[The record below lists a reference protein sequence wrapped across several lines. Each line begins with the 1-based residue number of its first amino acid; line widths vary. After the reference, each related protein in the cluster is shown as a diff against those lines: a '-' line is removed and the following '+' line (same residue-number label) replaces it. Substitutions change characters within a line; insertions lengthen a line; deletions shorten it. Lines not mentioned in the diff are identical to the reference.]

1 MVSFFRW
8 AYLQTELWM
17 RSNLILPDIKK
28 PLGIALEKKKMK
40 TTLSLHE
47 TQFDIARGNHV

>member
-8 AYLQTELWM
+8 AYLQAELWM

-28 PLGIALEKKKMK
+28 PLGIALKKKIMK
-40 TTLSLHE
+40 TTLSSHG

>member
-8 AYLQTELWM
+8 AYLQAELWM

-28 PLGIALEKKKMK
+28 PLGIALKKKMN
-40 TTLSLHE
+40 TTLSSHG